1 MIFKILLVSICI
13 GNFIL
18 SEDLQVFK
26 LKNGTKIKGEIVL
39 ENDSSYEIDS
49 RFGLVQ
55 IDKKDIKKMEC
66 RVFLNDGNI
75 MVGSKI
81 SSSDQQIILDT
92 EMGVFKIKKED
103 YFLCLPSIRSDIFLP
118 LSLFL
123 FLLIIKVDD
132 MHIIPPI
139 IVLIY
144 TGWASIKYADKSA
157 IKGTEKI
164 AP

>member
-1 MIFKILLVSICI
+1 MAFKILLVSICI
-13 GNFIL
+13 CNFIFCND
-18 SEDLQVFK
+18 SQVFK
-26 LKNGTKIKGEIVL
+26 LKNGTKIKGEIVS

-123 FLLIIKVDD
+123 FLLIIK
-132 MHIIPPI
+132 
-139 IVLIY
+139 
-144 TGWASIKYADKSA
+144 
-157 IKGTEKI
+157 
-164 AP
+164 

>member
-123 FLLIIKVDD
+123 FLLIIK
-132 MHIIPPI
+132 
-139 IVLIY
+139 
-144 TGWASIKYADKSA
+144 
-157 IKGTEKI
+157 
-164 AP
+164 

>member
-1 MIFKILLVSICI
+1 MTFKILLVSICM

-92 EMGVFKIKKED
+92 EMGVFKIRKED

-123 FLLIIKVDD
+123 FLLVIK
-132 MHIIPPI
+132 
-139 IVLIY
+139 
-144 TGWASIKYADKSA
+144 
-157 IKGTEKI
+157 
-164 AP
+164 

>member
-92 EMGVFKIKKED
+92 EMGIFKIKKED

-123 FLLIIKVDD
+123 FLLVIK
-132 MHIIPPI
+132 
-139 IVLIY
+139 
-144 TGWASIKYADKSA
+144 
-157 IKGTEKI
+157 
-164 AP
+164 

>member
-39 ENDSSYEIDS
+39 ENNSSYEIDS

-123 FLLIIKVDD
+123 FLLVIK
-132 MHIIPPI
+132 
-139 IVLIY
+139 
-144 TGWASIKYADKSA
+144 
-157 IKGTEKI
+157 
-164 AP
+164 

>member
-1 MIFKILLVSICI
+1 MTFKILLVSICI
-13 GNFIL
+13 GNFIF

-92 EMGVFKIKKED
+92 EMGIFKIKKED

-123 FLLIIKVDD
+123 FLLVIK
-132 MHIIPPI
+132 
-139 IVLIY
+139 
-144 TGWASIKYADKSA
+144 
-157 IKGTEKI
+157 
-164 AP
+164 

>member
-1 MIFKILLVSICI
+1 MTFKILLVSICI

-92 EMGVFKIKKED
+92 EMGVFKIRKED

-123 FLLIIKVDD
+123 FLLVIK
-132 MHIIPPI
+132 
-139 IVLIY
+139 
-144 TGWASIKYADKSA
+144 
-157 IKGTEKI
+157 
-164 AP
+164 

>member
-39 ENDSSYEIDS
+39 ENDSFYEIDS

-92 EMGVFKIKKED
+92 EMGIFKIKKED

-123 FLLIIKVDD
+123 FLLIIK
-132 MHIIPPI
+132 
-139 IVLIY
+139 
-144 TGWASIKYADKSA
+144 
-157 IKGTEKI
+157 
-164 AP
+164 

>member
-1 MIFKILLVSICI
+1 MTFKILLVSICI
-13 GNFIL
+13 GNFIF

-39 ENDSSYEIDS
+39 ENDSFYEIDS

-118 LSLFL
+118 LSFFFFFL
-123 FLLIIKVDD
+123 ISK
-132 MHIIPPI
+132 
-139 IVLIY
+139 
-144 TGWASIKYADKSA
+144 
-157 IKGTEKI
+157 
-164 AP
+164 

>member
-39 ENDSSYEIDS
+39 ENDSFYEIDS

-92 EMGVFKIKKED
+92 EMGIFKIKKED

-123 FLLIIKVDD
+123 FLLVIK
-132 MHIIPPI
+132 
-139 IVLIY
+139 
-144 TGWASIKYADKSA
+144 
-157 IKGTEKI
+157 
-164 AP
+164 